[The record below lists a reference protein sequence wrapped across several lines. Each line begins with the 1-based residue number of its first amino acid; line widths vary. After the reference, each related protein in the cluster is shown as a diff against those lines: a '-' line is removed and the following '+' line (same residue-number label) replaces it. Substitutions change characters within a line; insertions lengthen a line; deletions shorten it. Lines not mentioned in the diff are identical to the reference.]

1 MSRRSSR
8 HRSMGHSP
16 FLWMSKTGL
25 ERAASAGGQA
35 GVAIYVALCKL
46 ESNAPPEV
54 KGDFFASAQNIAT
67 AAGIGVRTVG
77 TYLPILAKA
86 GLFTMRSGRQSAAA
100 GKIEANRFTLLD
112 VGPPSATA
120 AEGPSANESRVSSRH
135 KRNSAR
141 RAENKSARAAEG
153 GGAEAPR
160 HGAEER
166 ESQPKNDFENF
177 YNS

>member
-1 MSRRSSR
+1 MSRRNTR
-8 HRSMGHSP
+8 HRSLNHSP
-16 FLWMSKTGL
+16 WCWMSKTGL

-35 GVAIYVALCKL
+35 GVAIYAALCRL

-67 AAGIGVRTVG
+67 AAGMGARTVG

-135 KRNSAR
+135 KRDSAR
-141 RAENKSARAAEG
+141 RAENQSANPAQG
-153 GGAEAPR
+153 GGADAPR
-160 HGAEER
+160 PGGGET
-166 ESQPKNDFENF
+166 ESQPKSDFENF

>member
-1 MSRRSSR
+1 MSHRNQR
-8 HRSMGHSP
+8 HRSLGHSP
-16 FLWMSKTGL
+16 WLWMSKAGL

-35 GVAIYVALCKL
+35 GVAIYVAICRL

-54 KGDFFASAQNIAT
+54 KADFFASAQNIAT

-120 AEGPSANESRVSSRH
+120 AEGPSATESRVNSRH

-141 RAENKSARAAEG
+141 RAERESAKPAEG

-160 HGAEER
+160 HGAGEG
-166 ESQPKNDFENF
+166 ESQPKNDVQRF